1 MTTLSQRTL
10 AGTVTVTGTSL
21 HGGQRAIVTLEPA
34 PAGQGRVFRRGVAR
48 IPANWTAARGARLA
62 TELSQD
68 GVTVRTVEHLL
79 AALAGLG
86 IDNATIVLEGDE
98 LPILDGSALPWV
110 TAIAQ
115 VGTVAQGEGPPC
127 PPLREPVTVQ
137 QGDGFVSAVP
147 GDRLQL
153 TYGIDFPTAAIGRQW
168 RTWCPDTEPFADV
181 IAPAR
186 TFTLQKFIEPLRA
199 AGLIAG
205 GSLENAIVCDDEQWL
220 NPPLRFADEPC
231 RHKLL
236 DLVGDL
242 SLLGPLP
249 PMHVVAYKASHAL
262 HVEWVRA
269 VATHLKS

>member
-1 MTTLSQRTL
+1 MMARTL
-10 AGTVTVTGTSL
+10 AAPVTVAGTSL
-21 HGGQRAIVTLEPA
+21 HGGQPVTVTLEPA
-34 PAGQGRVFRRGVAR
+34 PAGQGRVFRRGAAR
-48 IPANWTAARGARLA
+48 IPANLTAAQGARLS

-115 VGTVAQGEGPPC
+115 VGTVAQGGPS
-127 PPLREPVTVQ
+127 PPQLLQPVTVQ

-147 GDRLQL
+147 GDRLQF

-168 RTWCPDTEPFADV
+168 RTWCPDTEPFAEV

-186 TFTLQKFIEPLRA
+186 TFTLQQFIAPLRA

-262 HVEWVRA
+262 HVAWARA
-269 VATHLKS
+269 VAPHLKT

>member
-1 MTTLSQRTL
+1 MARTL
-10 AGTVTVTGTSL
+10 AAPVTVAGTSL
-21 HGGQRAIVTLEPA
+21 HGGQPVTVTLEPA
-34 PAGQGRVFRRGVAR
+34 PAGQGRVFRQGETW
-48 IPANWTAARGARLA
+48 IPADLTAALGARLS
-62 TELSQD
+62 TELSQ
-68 GVTVRTVEHLL
+68 GGATVRTVEHLL

-86 IDNATIVLEGDE
+86 IDNATVTIEGDE
-98 LPILDGSALPWV
+98 LPILDGSARPWV
-110 TAIAQ
+110 VAIAQ
-115 VGTVAQGEGPPC
+115 VGTVVQGERQPP

-137 QGDGFVSAVP
+137 QGDSFVSAVP
-147 GDRLQL
+147 SDRLQF

-168 RTWCPDTEPFADV
+168 RTWCPDTEPFAEA

-249 PMHVVAYKASHAL
+249 PVHVVAYKASHVL
-262 HVEWVRA
+262 HVELARA
-269 VATHLKS
+269 LATRLQT